1 MAVTDGQV
9 AALRA
14 HLAGDI
20 EEHERLYAQLGP
32 AAGTGYN
39 ALVAAAFCTAVERRF
54 AKEGT
59 RADVMQFVGDVRARS
74 ERLSDAI
81 DPLTAE
87 RVIRAV
93 YTAESVDDVDD
104 RTMGAT
110 QIVLLTALIADA
122 HLDDAGLDDFM
133 AAARGLADQWL
144 S

>member
-1 MAVTDGQV
+1 MAVTDDQI
-9 AALRA
+9 ATLRA
-14 HLAGDI
+14 HLAGDV
-20 EEHERLYAQLGP
+20 EEHERLYARLGP

-54 AKEGT
+54 AKDGT
-59 RADVMQFVGDVRARS
+59 TADVVEFVGDVRARS
-74 ERLSDAI
+74 ERLSEAI
-81 DPLTAE
+81 DPHTAE

-93 YTAESVDDVDD
+93 YTDELVDDVDD
-104 RTMGAT
+104 KTMGGT

-122 HLDDAGLDDFM
+122 HLDDAGLDEFM